1 MIVAGFGCRS
11 TATIDSFRSALAQ
24 HPQTA
29 DAFATLTGKIGQ
41 LCDFAEGQGVG
52 LIAVPPEA
60 LARQTTLT
68 QSTTVRASHD
78 TGSVAEAT
86 ALAAA
91 GPNARLLGPRTISQD
106 RLATCALA
114 IGESS

>member
-1 MIVAGFGCRS
+1 MIFAGFGCRS

-29 DAFATLTGKIGQ
+29 DAFVTLTGKIGQ
-41 LCDFAEGQGVG
+41 LRDFAEAQGVE
-52 LIAVPPEA
+52 LIAIPPEA

-68 QSTTVRASHD
+68 QSSIVRATHD
-78 TGSVAEAT
+78 TGSVAEAA

-91 GPNARLLGPRTISQD
+91 GPKARLLGPRTISQD